1 MKTGDFSLRV
11 KFSLVEKSAQ
21 SVTLA
26 AQQSR
31 EHGTRF
37 PKGHSDSESAVAAA
51 PPRGGQQLQ
60 QPFRCAAVLCRRKTF
75 RIQKGSL
82 GRALGCELLKCK
94 MSREGKPSMP
104 FVIDRTTLKT
114 LFTLEISVYLVFYC
128 TNLIFPFR
136 PPRLGHSRYWEGR
149 S

>member
-37 PKGHSDSESAVAAA
+37 PKGHSDSESVVAATL
-51 PPRGGQQLQ
+51 PGGGQRLR
-60 QPFRCAAVLCRRKTF
+60 QPFHCAVVLCRRKTCQV
-75 RIQKGSL
+75 QKGSL
-82 GRALGCELLKCK
+82 GRAVGCELLKCK
-94 MSREGKPSMP
+94 MSREGKPSVP

-114 LFTLEISVYLVFYC
+114 LFTLEISVCLVFYC
-128 TNLIFPFR
+128 TNLIFPIQ
-136 PPRLGHSRYWEGR
+136 PPRLGHGRYWEGR